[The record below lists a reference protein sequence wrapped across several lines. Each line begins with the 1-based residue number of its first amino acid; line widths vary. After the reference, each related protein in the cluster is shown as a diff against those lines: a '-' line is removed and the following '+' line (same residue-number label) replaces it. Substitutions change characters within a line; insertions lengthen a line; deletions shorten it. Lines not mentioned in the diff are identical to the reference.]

1 MTVFCKYVFT
11 SCLCCTDSTYSQTKL
26 KISINSKHNTK
37 FCLLDQ
43 IIKTAAYCVH
53 GEGGLPS
60 PGVVSSWEIVLFIQG
75 VRQTPFC

>member
-11 SCLCCTDSTYSQTKL
+11 SCLCCTDFTYSQTK
-26 KISINSKHNTK
+26 SKSSKCNTK
-37 FCLLDQ
+37 FCLLDK
-43 IIKTAAYCVH
+43 IIKMAAYCVH

-60 PGVVSSWEIVLFIQG
+60 PGVVSSWETVLFIQG

>member
-1 MTVFCKYVFT
+1 MFLQVACVALT
-11 SCLCCTDSTYSQTKL
+11 SHTHKPN
-26 KISINSKHNTK
+26 KKNSKCNTK

-43 IIKTAAYCVH
+43 IIKMAAYCVH

-60 PGVVSSWEIVLFIQG
+60 PGVVSSRETVLFIQG